1 MTNQQK
7 INKFAKRGYNDIPER
22 KAVERLLTNDPNFK
36 SWLQDY
42 FQIDGPFQLV
52 QDPLGEYKVDMGVVD
67 KDGKILGLIEVDV
80 YFSWKN
86 EWPSHY
92 KWCHRLGRKRKY
104 WINTSYPYINITFSV
119 NHKDAIVTTREIESQ
134 YPIKNKY
141 FTNKQ
146 MTEQIVEV
154 PISEAIKFGD
164 WCQHGL

>member
-36 SWLQDY
+36 SWLQKY

-80 YFSWKN
+80 FFSWKN

-104 WINTSYPYINITFSV
+104 WINTPYPYINITFSV

-141 FTNKQ
+141 FKYKQ

>member
-36 SWLQDY
+36 SWLQKY
-42 FQIDGPFQLV
+42 FQIDGPFQLI

-80 YFSWKN
+80 FFSWKN

-104 WINTSYPYINITFSV
+104 WINTPYPYINITFSV

-141 FTNKQ
+141 FKYKQ

>member
-36 SWLQDY
+36 SWLQKY

-80 YFSWKN
+80 FFSWKN

-104 WINTSYPYINITFSV
+104 WINTPYPYINITFSV

-141 FTNKQ
+141 FKHKQ

>member
-36 SWLQDY
+36 SWLQKY

-80 YFSWKN
+80 FFSWKN

-141 FTNKQ
+141 FKYKQ

-154 PISEAIKFGD
+154 PISKAIKFGD
-164 WCQHGL
+164 WCLR